1 MKTLLEKLSTEN
13 AELLELESQQYP
25 ASIEVLK
32 LKLGKINYFTQLEIS
47 DASRLIS
54 LKAHREFTMLNI
66 IALFEE
72 L

>member
-13 AELLELESQQYP
+13 AELLELEAQQYP

-32 LKLGKINYFTQLEIS
+32 ERLSKINYFTQLEIS

-54 LKAHREFTMLNI
+54 LKSPREFNMLNI

-72 L
+72 

>member
-13 AELLELESQQYP
+13 AELLELEAQQYP

-32 LKLGKINYFTQLEIS
+32 ERLSKINYFTQLEIS

-54 LKAHREFTMLNI
+54 LKSGRIFTLSNI
-66 IALFEE
+66 MDLFISY
-72 L
+72 